1 MKSISLDLSGKIDQN
16 VIALLSSVHKVAE
29 SAGIGFFVVGAMA
42 RDILLE
48 TGYGISTGR
57 RTVDFDLGVSVQGW
71 DRYSGLKKDLIS
83 TGDFLQDKRVTH
95 RLYFKER
102 FPVDI
107 VPFGVVEAPAGT
119 IAWPEDPD
127 VQMTV
132 IGFSDAWE
140 NAVLVRLSSQLTVRF
155 ASLPGLAVLKLI
167 AWSNRGREVPTK
179 DISDF
184 SLILRKYAQ
193 AGNEERLF
201 DELKDLLAQEGFD
214 LELAGARLLGRE
226 MAVVMSSQTKDVVLG
241 ILRDGTIPERN
252 DRLTLALAGEL
263 PDKDYEMAGA
273 FLSKLIQGIEEG

>member
-16 VIALLSSVHKVAE
+16 VIALLSSVHQVAE

-48 TGYGISTGR
+48 IGYGISTGR
-57 RTVDFDLGVSVQGW
+57 RTVDFDLGVSVHGW

-83 TGDFLQDKRVTH
+83 TGDFLQDKRITH

-107 VPFGVVEAPAGT
+107 VPFGGVEAPAGT
-119 IAWPEDPD
+119 IAWPEDPN
-127 VQMTV
+127 VRMKV

-140 NAVLVRLSSQLTVRF
+140 NAVLVRLSPQLTVRF

-201 DELKDLLAQEGFD
+201 DELQDLLAQEGFD

-241 ILRDGTIPERN
+241 ILRDGTIPEKN
-252 DRLTLALAGEL
+252 DQLTLALAGEL
-263 PDKDYEMAGA
+263 PGKDYERAGA

>member
-48 TGYGISTGR
+48 IGYGISTGR

-71 DRYSGLKKDLIS
+71 DRYSGLIKDLIS
-83 TGDFLQDKRVTH
+83 TGDFLPDKRVTH

-102 FPVDI
+102 LPVDI
-107 VPFGVVEAPAGT
+107 VPFGLVEAPAGT

-140 NAVLVRLSSQLTVRF
+140 NAVLVRLSPQLTVRF
-155 ASLPGLAVLKLI
+155 ASLPGLEVLKLI
-167 AWSNRGREVPTK
+167 AWSNRGYEVPTK

-214 LELAGARLLGRE
+214 LELAGARLLGRD

-241 ILRDGTIPERN
+241 ILRDGTIPEKN
-252 DRLTLALAGEL
+252 DRLTLALAGQL

>member
-29 SAGIGFFVVGAMA
+29 SMGIGFFVVGAMA

-48 TGYGISTGR
+48 IGYGISTGR
-57 RTVDFDLGVSVQGW
+57 RTEDFDLGVSVHGW
-71 DRYSGLKKDLIS
+71 DRYSGLKKGLIS
-83 TGDFLQDKRVTH
+83 TGEFLPDKKVTH

-127 VQMTV
+127 VQMKV